1 MPIGQ
6 PIGPQCLVD
15 EAAEIVEDAVSA
27 VQRDAHV
34 VNVDSRLVHVPAQR
48 KTNAHFVK
56 M

>member
-6 PIGPQCLVD
+6 LIGQHHLVD
-15 EAAEIVEDAVSA
+15 EAAEGAENVVGV
-27 VQRDAHV
+27 VQSHARA
-34 VNVDSRLVHVPAQR
+34 VNVETLPTYAPAQR